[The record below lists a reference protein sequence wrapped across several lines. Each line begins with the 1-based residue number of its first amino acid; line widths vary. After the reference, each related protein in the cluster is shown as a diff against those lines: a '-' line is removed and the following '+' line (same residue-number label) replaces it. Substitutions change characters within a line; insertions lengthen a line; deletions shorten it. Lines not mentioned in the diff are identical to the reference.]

1 MGITKFDIFIS
12 YKRISLPTANNLYYR
27 LSTRGYSVFFDLE
40 EMRRDDFNEQLLNY
54 IKNAN
59 DVLVLLQEG
68 SLKGCSSPTW
78 ENDWFLREISY
89 ALEMKKNIIPILIED
104 YKMPEEQILPQKLK
118 GLTLKNALYLHFD
131 SVDSLLEK
139 MVKKGFLN
147 SNPNLVDK
155 LTSVFKFYSNED
167 CHVYKEG
174 KLVGEVEGKSD
185 SPFFLPVSRKG
196 DYRFKCVNAN
206 TNESQ
211 IKKEHIEND
220 EEKEIEVEWEE
231 HKSAELKQK
240 KAETAKKN
248 DNISEVQTP
257 AKKAEESIEIP
268 KLNKDVITIDLGSLK
283 VNMIRVEGGKLLI
296 GSKNNKHNVILS
308 TFYISEFLV
317 TKSLWNLVMGEDSI
331 MTKMA
336 KKVTDEPVTA
346 AAAIANPL
354 LAGAFLLGKK
364 IFNNSIA
371 KENIIENDDPNLP
384 VLISYEEAKGFV
396 LSLSKMTNL
405 QFDLPTE
412 EEWEYAAR
420 GGQKSKG
427 FIYAGSNNVDEVAW
441 YKNWTMQDGQSV
453 LQPVGLKKPNEL
465 GIYDMSGNVWEW
477 AKEKYNR
484 GILRGG
490 SVKNDERES
499 QVHQRSTNT
508 NIKGGVRLVLRGVAE
523 K

>member
-1 MGITKFDIFIS
+1 MGTTKFDIFIS

-27 LSTRGYSVFFDLE
+27 LCTRSYSAFFDLE
-40 EMRRDDFNEQLLNY
+40 EMRRDNFNEQILNY

-59 DVLVLLQEG
+59 DVLVLLEEG
-68 SLKGCSSPTW
+68 SLKSCSSPTW

-89 ALEMKKNIIPILIED
+89 ALEMKKNIIPILIGD
-104 YKMPEEQILPQKLK
+104 YKMPEGQFLPQKLK
-118 GLTLKNALYLHFD
+118 ELTLKNALYLHFD

-139 MVKKGFLN
+139 LEKKGFLK
-147 SNPNLVDK
+147 SEPNLVDK

-174 KLVGEVEGKSD
+174 KLVGEIKGKSD

-196 DYRFKCVNAN
+196 DYRFKCVNTN

-211 IKKEHIEND
+211 TKKEHIEND
-220 EEKEIEVEWEE
+220 EEKEIEVEWAES
-231 HKSAELKQK
+231 KSAEPKQK
-240 KAETAKKN
+240 KAETATKN
-248 DNISEVQTP
+248 DNISKVQTP
-257 AKKAEESIEIP
+257 AKKAKESSEIP
-268 KLNKDVITIDLGSLK
+268 KPNKDVVTIDLGSLK
-283 VNMIRVEGGKLLI
+283 VNMICVEGGKLLI
-296 GSKNNKHNVILS
+296 GSKNNKHNVFLS

-317 TKSLWNLVMGEDSI
+317 TKSLWDLVMGEDTI
-331 MTKMA
+331 MTKIA
-336 KKVTDEPVTA
+336 KKVTDEPAATA
-346 AAAIANPL
+346 VAIANPL
-354 LAGAFLLGKK
+354 LAGAYLLGKK
-364 IFNNSIA
+364 IFNNSIE
-371 KENIIENDDPNLP
+371 KEKIIENDDPNLP
-384 VLISYEEAKGFV
+384 VLISYEEAKAFV
-396 LSLSKMTNL
+396 QCLSKMANL

-427 FIYAGSNNVDEVAW
+427 FIYAGSNNADEVAW
-441 YKNWTMQDGQSV
+441 HKNLTSQNGRSV

-465 GIYDMSGNVWEW
+465 GIYDMSGNAWEW

-508 NIKGGVRLVLRGVAE
+508 NIKGGVRLALRGVAE